1 MQPFLRIMLFSIL
14 ALKESGVFE
23 YNVGFEYKGMAYVEV
38 VVTAIRPWQVPF
50 CMMTLF
56 FIIHFPSLNMSS
68 TCDKYSSFAV
78 AEHIV
83 CHTVLHSLILSFA
96 EVALMVV
103 GCNDVGTYIWNTAA
117 YLSLYFA
124 WRVYVASHASKRCTL
139 SPFILSAAMMLCV
152 PLVVVA
158 MPNKATFAAR
168 THLCGWLIADI
179 SASMHPLPKLEN
191 V

>member
-1 MQPFLRIMLFSIL
+1 MQPFIRILLFCIL
-14 ALKESGVFE
+14 VLKENGIFE
-23 YNVGFEYKGMAYVEV
+23 YNVDNISSYVAV
-38 VVTAIRPWQVPF
+38 VKSEIRPWQVPF
-50 CMMTLF
+50 CMMALF

-68 TCDKYSSFAV
+68 TCDKNRSFAL

-83 CHTVLHSLILSFA
+83 CHTILQSLILSLA
-96 EVALMVV
+96 EVTFMFV
-103 GCNDVGTYIWNTAA
+103 GCSDVGTYIWNTAA

-124 WRVYVASHASKRCTL
+124 WRVYAASHAAKRCTL

-158 MPNKATFAAR
+158 MPNKATFSAC
-168 THLCGWLIADI
+168 THLFGWLVADI
-179 SASMHPLPKLEN
+179 SASMHPIPKLEN

>member
-1 MQPFLRIMLFSIL
+1 MQPFIRILLFCIL
-14 ALKESGVFE
+14 VLKENGVFE
-23 YNVGFEYKGMAYVEV
+23 YNVGNISSYVSV
-38 VVTAIRPWQVPF
+38 VVSAIRPWQVPF
-50 CMMTLF
+50 CMMALF

-68 TCDKYSSFAV
+68 PCDKKSSFAL

-83 CHTVLHSLILSFA
+83 CHTILQSLILSLA
-96 EVALMVV
+96 EVNVMIF
-103 GCNDVGTYIWNTAA
+103 GCNDAGTYVWNTAA

-124 WRVYVASHASKRCTL
+124 WRVYAASHIVKRCTL

-158 MPNKATFAAR
+158 MPNKATFAAC
-168 THLCGWLIADI
+168 THLFGWLVADI
-179 SASMHPLPKLEN
+179 SASLHPLPKPKLEN

>member
-1 MQPFLRIMLFSIL
+1 MHPFIRILLFCIL
-14 ALKESGVFE
+14 SLKENGVFE
-23 YNVGFEYKGMAYVEV
+23 YNVGNISSYVSV
-38 VVTAIRPWQVPF
+38 VVSAIRPWQVPF
-50 CMMTLF
+50 CMMALF

-68 TCDKYSSFAV
+68 PCDKKSSFAL

-83 CHTVLHSLILSFA
+83 CHTILQSLILSLA
-96 EVALMVV
+96 EVNVMIF
-103 GCNDVGTYIWNTAA
+103 GCNDAGTYVWNTAA

-124 WRVYVASHASKRCTL
+124 WRVYAASHIVKRCTL

-158 MPNKATFAAR
+158 MPNKATFAAC
-168 THLCGWLIADI
+168 THLFGWLVADI
-179 SASMHPLPKLEN
+179 SASLHPLPKPKLEN